1 MTSKNDD
8 MKRVIVLGASLD
20 SSRYANMA
28 MKKLKL
34 KEHDVIGIGSRSGQ
48 VEGIA
53 ILTEAKMMSDI
64 HTVTIYLNP
73 MNQKS
78 YYDYILELKPKRVIF
93 NPGSENKEFELLLDE
108 QQISF
113 EKVCTLVMLSLNQF

>member
-1 MTSKNDD
+1 MTSKNHD
-8 MKRVIVLGASLD
+8 MKKVIVLGASLD
-20 SSRYANMA
+20 SSRYSNMA

-34 KEHDVIGIGSRSGQ
+34 KEHDVIAIGSRIGE

-53 ILTEAKMMSDI
+53 ILTEPIFINDI

-73 MNQKS
+73 MNQRS
-78 YYDYILELKPKRVIF
+78 YYDYIVEIKPKRVIF
-93 NPGSENKEFELLLDE
+93 NPGSENKEFELILNEE
-108 QQISF
+108 QILF

>member
-1 MTSKNDD
+1 MTSKNHD
-8 MKRVIVLGASLD
+8 MKKVIVLGASLD
-20 SSRYANMA
+20 SSRYSHMA

-34 KEHDVIGIGSRSGQ
+34 KEHDVIGIGSRSGE
-48 VEGIA
+48 VDGIA

-73 MNQKS
+73 MNQRS
-78 YYDYILELKPKRVIF
+78 YYDYIRELKPQRVIF
-93 NPGSENKEFELLLDE
+93 NPGSENKEFELILNEE
-108 QQISF
+108 QILF

>member
-8 MKRVIVLGASLD
+8 MKKVIVLGASLD
-20 SSRYANMA
+20 SSRYSHMA

-34 KEHDVIGIGSRSGQ
+34 KEHDVIGIGSRSGE
-48 VEGIA
+48 VDGIA